1 MRLCLLG
8 DPVAHSRSPAIHR
21 AALAACGITGSYE
34 ALTVDAAGFA
44 DAIADL
50 RRGVFDG
57 ANVTMPH
64 KGAAHDACD
73 DLAGEAERAG
83 AVNTLAMRRGRLTG
97 WNTDVLG
104 LRRLLADLPDGPLL
118 ILGAGGAARAALAAT
133 DRMARVAAREP
144 QRGAA
149 AADRFGRAVHPWGAP
164 WPGAVV
170 VNATPLGMLGEPLPP
185 GVLDGAV
192 ALVDLAYGS
201 EGTPAVRQAR
211 ERGIPV
217 VDGIAVLVA
226 QAADAFEIWTGMAAP
241 LEAMGVAARQFAQ
254 GG

>member
-34 ALTVDAAGFA
+34 ALTVDADGFSSV
-44 DAIADL
+44 IADL
-50 RRGVFDG
+50 RRGGFDG

-64 KGAAHDACD
+64 KGAAHRLCD
-73 DLAGEAERAG
+73 DLAGEAERVG
-83 AVNTLAMRRGRLTG
+83 AVNTLAVRGGRLTG

-104 LRRLLADLPDGPLL
+104 LRRLLTDLPDGPLL
-118 ILGAGGAARAALAAT
+118 ILGAGGAARAALAAS
-133 DRMARVAAREP
+133 DRPSRVAARAP
-144 QRGAA
+144 QRAA
-149 AADRFGRAVHPWGAP
+149 AVADRAGRPVHPWGTP

-170 VNATPLGMLGEPLPP
+170 INATPLGMHGEPLPS

-192 ALVDLAYGS
+192 ALVDLAYGL
-201 EGTPAVRQAR
+201 EETPAVRQAR
-211 ERGIPV
+211 GRGLPV
-217 VDGIAVLVA
+217 VDGITVLVA
-226 QAADAFEIWTGMAAP
+226 QAADAFEIWTGVAAP
-241 LEAMGVAARQFAQ
+241 LDVMGAAARQFPQ